1 MRGALL
7 ATWFLVVVL
16 GSTIGRAAASD
27 DWLDEMPAVETVAQI
42 VAREHPSYYRIGNS
56 MQTGDDWAAA
66 ALAGTLIALRH
77 IMALQSD
84 DDGNMTPARIAKM
97 SAIAHSYMRAELA
110 VGLGVG
116 HRIGV

>member
-1 MRGALL
+1 MRSSSCSNMRGALL
-7 ATWFLVVVL
+7 ATWFSVVVL

-66 ALAGTLIALRH
+66 ALA
-77 IMALQSD
+77 
-84 DDGNMTPARIAKM
+84 
-97 SAIAHSYMRAELA
+97 
-110 VGLGVG
+110 
-116 HRIGV
+116 